1 MAVLVHST
9 PNMSQNKF
17 RQFENTI
24 NSLFGIHSSVQVHI
38 RNLEVNQV
46 FECSSQELNE
56 RCRDYMQLPQE
67 ERKFEIGKV
76 DTDANDVMTYT
87 LQFKKLHI

>member
-1 MAVLVHST
+1 M
-9 PNMSQNKF
+9 NREQC
-17 RQFENTI
+17 REFENTI
-24 NSLFGIHSSVQVHI
+24 NSLLGLHLSVQMHI
-38 RNLEVNQV
+38 RNLEVNNV
-46 FECSSQELNE
+46 FECSSQELND

-76 DTDANDVMTYT
+76 DTDSKDFMTYT